1 MAIPIIAA
9 FSSAPILAQNISK
22 PYDEKLFRLSK
33 LLGAAHYLRELCDAN
48 DGQKWRD
55 NMKALLE
62 AEGISPARKAA
73 MSRHF
78 NRGYRGYSRT
88 YRSCTPPARD
98 TTERFMEEAI
108 SITDELIKFSP

>member
-1 MAIPIIAA
+1 MAIPVIAA
-9 FSSAPILAQNISK
+9 FSSAPTSAQNISK
-22 PYDEKLFRLSK
+22 PYDEKLFRLSE

-98 TTERFMEEAI
+98 TTERFMKEAI